1 MSEYEALYDLFQ
13 ALDLG
18 FVEKRLVRS
27 YGRRSRVGRPHRNLL
42 GMFKAELIKR
52 LRRIESYAE
61 LYRLLETDDVLRSLC
76 IIREGEK
83 PYHPSILLRFRRRI
97 GPEGFQSLMNRLVK
111 QLDHTGILDSETLML
126 DATFIKAYSRRDPN
140 DNGRG
145 YSDFEARLRKQGR
158 NVVLGYGVHLAVDAG
173 SEMPLAVTVEPAN
186 VNEKKVAPRLLYKA
200 LKKRHRWKSM
210 VADSQYSSEAFR
222 IEARRYGVEPVIPYP
237 RNQMRGKQVLRI
249 DRKFRSHGPSRLRRL
264 YRKRSAVERVV
275 SRLKTHYVLCQ
286 LRTRGLRNVLS
297 HVLLCLLALLATALS
312 AIKHGHTDKM
322 RSPVQLIKL
331 TCPK

>member
-1 MSEYEALYDLFQ
+1 
-13 ALDLG
+13 
-18 FVEKRLVRS
+18 V
-27 YGRRSRVGRPHRNLL
+27 
-42 GMFKAELIKR
+42 
-52 LRRIESYAE
+52 
-61 LYRLLETDDVLRSLC
+61 
-76 IIREGEK
+76 
-83 PYHPSILLRFRRRI
+83 
-97 GPEGFQSLMNRLVK
+97 
-111 QLDHTGILDSETLML
+111 L

-173 SEMPLAVTVEPAN
+173 SEMLLAVTVEPAN
-186 VNEKKVAPRLLYKA
+186 VNEKKAAPPLLYKA
-200 LKKRHRWKSM
+200 MKNRHRWKSLI
-210 VADSQYSSEAFR
+210 ADSQYSSEAFR

-249 DRKFRSHGPSRLRRL
+249 DRKFRSHGPSKLRRL

-275 SRLKTHYVLCQ
+275 SRLKTHYGLCQ
-286 LRTRGLRNVLS
+286 LRTRSLRNVSS
-297 HVLLCLLALLATALS
+297 HMLLCLLALLATALS

-331 TCPK
+331 TGPKQYCKRLARSALKYLTPYEYLEKLKVTQIA